1 MNKIAIVTDSTS
13 DIPKELVNRYNI
25 RVIPLTI
32 TYKDKTY
39 YDGVDLKID
48 DLLRMLDEGEELP
61 KTSQVNPARFY
72 EEYKRLFDEG
82 YNKIISIHL
91 SSNLSGTYQSAII
104 AKNMLETDDIYVVDS
119 RTVSFGTGMLALK
132 AAKMIEEGKDVEEI
146 YNTLNILA
154 PKSRVAYALD
164 KLEYLKKGGRL
175 SGTQAAIGTLLN
187 IKPIIYITDGSHAIL
202 DKTRGMKKALSRM
215 IKYVQ
220 DEGFDENE
228 LFAIGTVKDYENLEE
243 FKEMVKNELGV
254 DNYLLAEV
262 GTVVATYSGPGVVGI
277 WFYAK

>member
-175 SGTQAAIGTLLN
+175 SGTQATIGTLLN
-187 IKPIIYITDGSHAIL
+187 IKPIIYITDGNHAIL